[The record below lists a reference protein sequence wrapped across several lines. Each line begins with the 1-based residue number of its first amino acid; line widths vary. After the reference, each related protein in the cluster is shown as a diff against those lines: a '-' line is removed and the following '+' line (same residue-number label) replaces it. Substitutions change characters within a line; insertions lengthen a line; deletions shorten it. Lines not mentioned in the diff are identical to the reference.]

1 MPARLIGPRR
11 PTGSFYKKRPTVRN
25 ARAPKAKS
33 LTQIIK
39 KVIASE
45 SETKYRNEDP
55 LINALFNSAIASTNE
70 LYACIPRVERG
81 DEAHMRIGNSI
92 TPKTCKI
99 KGTIS
104 CAFDTLTSD
113 VMVVMYVFTSVKF
126 KFYPDLQ
133 ANFNVANMLDNGNG
147 STISPTGSMH
157 VMNNYPADKQHIR
170 LLAKKSFHL
179 QKGYGSQNGGSST
192 ETGVGGGSQTI
203 RNFDIKIKC
212 PKTLKYD
219 DDNGGRYPTNFSPV
233 VGFGYYHTDGTSPDA
248 LSRVVCVNLSSQL
261 YYDDA

>member
-1 MPARLIGPRR
+1 MR
-11 PTGSFYKKRPTVRN
+11 TVR
-25 ARAPKAKS
+25 ATPA
-33 LTQIIK
+33 LTKVIK

-45 SETKYRNEDP
+45 QETKYRNEDP

-70 LYACIPRVERG
+70 LYACVPRIERG
-81 DEAHMRIGNSI
+81 TEAHMRIGNTVS
-92 TPKTCKI
+92 PKTCKI

-113 VMVVMYVFTSVKF
+113 VVVVMYVFTSTKF

-133 ANFNVANMLDNGNG
+133 ANFNVANMLDDGNG
-147 STISPTGSMH
+147 STLSPTGSMH

-170 LLAKKSFHL
+170 LLAKKSYHL
-179 QKGYGSQNGGSST
+179 QKGYGSQNGGASS
-192 ETGVGGGSQTI
+192 ETGVAGGSATF
-203 RNFDIKIKC
+203 RTFDIKIKC

-219 DDNGGRYPTNFSPV
+219 DNNGLRYPTNFAPV

-248 LSRVVCVNLSSQL
+248 LSRVVCINMSSQL
-261 YYDDA
+261 YYDDS